1 MNSQGRFRLLR
12 FALVILTFCSVVAI
26 GAVYTVHSSTP
37 ASAASCPTTCGSYTV
52 AGLGAR
58 KQAILNNGGNT
69 LDMAVAMEETEN
81 MQANYTYG
89 DGKTGDAANFG
100 IFKQNWY
107 MLRTS
112 VPQYESYGSS
122 AWNAGAALNSN
133 LNWDIQCLHDGQ
145 NHYGIYNWF
154 AGHRDGPSGLS
165 NPGTTDINNYRNAIY
180 WIQSQINNGHQTDNV
195 RFWVNIPAI

>member
-1 MNSQGRFRLLR
+1 MKKQGRFQLFRLL
-12 FALVILTFCSVVAI
+12 AIALTFCSVASVCAI
-26 GAVYTVHSSTP
+26 YTFHSSTP
-37 ASAASCPTTCGSYTV
+37 ARAASCPTTCGSYTV
-52 AGLGAR
+52 SGLGSR

-69 LDMAVAMEETEN
+69 LDMAIAMEETEN
-81 MQANYTYG
+81 MQATYAYG
-89 DGKTGDAANFG
+89 DGKSGDAANFG

-112 VPQYESYGSS
+112 VPQYEPYGPS
-122 AWNAGAALNSN
+122 AWNAGAALNNN

-145 NHYGIYNWF
+145 NHYGLYNWF
-154 AGHRDGPSGLS
+154 AGHRDGPTGLS
-165 NPGTTDINNYRNAIY
+165 NPNTTDINNYRNAIY

>member
-12 FALVILTFCSVVAI
+12 FALATLTFCSVAAI
-26 GAVYTVHSSTP
+26 CAVYTVRSTTV
-37 ASAASCPTTCGSYTV
+37 SAASCPTTCGSYTV
-52 AGLGAR
+52 SGLGSR

-69 LDMAVAMEETEN
+69 LDMAVAMEETSN
-81 MQANYTYG
+81 MQANYAYG

-100 IFKQNWY
+100 VFKQNWY

-145 NHYGIYNWF
+145 NHYGIYKWF
-154 AGHRDGPSGLS
+154 AGHRDGPSGLN

-180 WIQSQINNGHQTDNV
+180 WIQSQINNGHQKDDV